1 MVVFFSCFELHHF
14 PSYSVQGN
22 AIVPMIIWY
31 WSRHNIS
38 WWGHMDLAA
47 SVYPVDCISG
57 IYPGKNQFN
66 KLEELI
72 WCRLNFQKAIKHPE
86 SFTCFRTPY
95 VWNEILLKPSS
106 VKMITVAP
114 STLQLWTLDSGPWT
128 LIFTGNI
135 ISAHAWQQFSLWS
148 CLCYFLAR
156 TSCFRMSFQ
165 CNWWFAAQ
173 IVGYWS
179 CVKWM
184 SNCSLVEA
192 LAWRFKYAMLIKGAR
207 ISSRKSCFG
216 WSPQLPYI
224 THPVRLQ
231 DCRYKTGR
239 RCISGN

>member
-1 MVVFFSCFELHHF
+1 MLRWLQWHLARYSSGLWALNSDLHWKHYLCSCMT
-14 PSYSVQGN
+14 
-22 AIVPMIIWY
+22 A
-31 WSRHNIS
+31 
-38 WWGHMDLAA
+38 
-47 SVYPVDCISG
+47 
-57 IYPGKNQFN
+57 
-66 KLEELI
+66 
-72 WCRLNFQKAIKHPE
+72 
-86 SFTCFRTPY
+86 
-95 VWNEILLKPSS
+95 
-106 VKMITVAP
+106 
-114 STLQLWTLDSGPWT
+114 
-128 LIFTGNI
+128 
-135 ISAHAWQQFSLWS
+135 FSLWS
-148 CLCYFLAR
+148 CLCYLLAR